1 MCAWVSAKAWSPLIP
16 QALGTR
22 LDPGSYQDLEILQ
35 ITEVKHNPQYQE
47 FTGWALLSIWSQN
60 TDQTTSKQT
69 SCHRRVPL
77 STQENMQQSCA
88 STLCTSTLPSI
99 PVSAPRTHRR
109 VSLRT
114 QAGGSETSPRFEA
127 HVPQTALTRFHSHH
141 HVSFFCLRTKPTR
154 QAHSGR
160 PGPQSHKDEEGKSE
174 QGESRASIPR
184 MRRKGSWVF

>member
-47 FTGWALLSIWSQN
+47 FTGRALLSIWSQN
-60 TDQTTSKQT
+60 TDQTTSKQ
-69 SCHRRVPL
+69 
-77 STQENMQQSCA
+77 
-88 STLCTSTLPSI
+88 
-99 PVSAPRTHRR
+99 
-109 VSLRT
+109 
-114 QAGGSETSPRFEA
+114 TSPRFEA